1 MMGVGLDVAASGG
14 EVRPGSQ
21 GGGPSRWWRVKLRQ
35 PAAAWRGGAPVQ
47 AEMRRRSGAPDW
59 IKISDGDEQK
69 RDLSWR
75 LTRLGEVG
83 WRPSSQ
89 APVVVHSGSGWSPDL
104 GGLIWGFEGGLAGA
118 QDSGW
123 ILVGQI
129 QVKTVFGWWPEP
141 VMAGRRFLLEG
152 IIEVELP
159 PHSATFGG
167 NP

>member
-89 APVVVHSGSGWSPDL
+89 APVVVHSGSGRCARAPTAGVLLWVVAGSGRPDL
-104 GGLIWGFEGGLAGA
+104 RL
-118 QDSGW
+118 
-123 ILVGQI
+123 
-129 QVKTVFGWWPEP
+129 
-141 VMAGRRFLLEG
+141 
-152 IIEVELP
+152 
-159 PHSATFGG
+159 
-167 NP
+167 